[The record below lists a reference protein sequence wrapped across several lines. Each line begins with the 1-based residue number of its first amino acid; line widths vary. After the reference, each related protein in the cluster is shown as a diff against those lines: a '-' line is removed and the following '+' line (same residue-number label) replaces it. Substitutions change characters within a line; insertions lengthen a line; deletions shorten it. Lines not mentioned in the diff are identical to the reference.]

1 MSKKIISI
9 GLSEQEIDRTIKELE
24 TYKREFS
31 RKVDVFR
38 EKVAA
43 RMANEAQSG
52 FNGAVVDDL
61 VKGGQKIADVHV
73 TFDRG
78 RSNSVTVVVTSGK
91 DAVWVEFG
99 AGVYHNST
107 AGTSPHPRGAELGFT
122 IGGFGK
128 GKGKREIWG
137 YKGEDEDTI
146 TLTRGTPAK
155 MPMERAFL
163 SVCNEITEIAR
174 EVFG

>member
-1 MSKKIISI
+1 MSKRVIQI
-9 GLSEQEIDRTIKELE
+9 GLSEQEVDRAIRELAN
-24 TYKREFS
+24 YRRDFL
-31 RKVDVFR
+31 RKVDILR
-38 EKVAA
+38 ERIAERIA
-43 RMANEAQSG
+43 SEAQSG

-61 VKGGQKIADVHV
+61 VNGGQKIADVHV
-73 TFDRG
+73 TLDRG
-78 RSNSVTVVVTSGK
+78 DSITVVIAQGK

-107 AGTSPHPRGAELGFT
+107 VGTSPHPRGAELGFT
-122 IGGFGK
+122 IGGFGT
-128 GKGKREIWG
+128 GKGKREVWG
-137 YKGEDEDTI
+137 YKGKGEDTI

-163 SVCNEITEIAR
+163 SVCSEIPEIVR